1 MIYYLQ
7 NRAIIKVYGADSV
20 KFVNSL
26 CTNNI
31 IKLQSCYNTILNSQ
45 SRFLYDF
52 FVYKSSQDCIYID
65 IFCDFV
71 EGFIKTLNKYK
82 LRSKFEIEIEN
93 NLQIAVGID
102 SIIDAKFSFL
112 DTRKI
117 NLGTR
122 FCIDKTTQNNNT
134 EYDDLLVKNCIVAG
148 EWLEQEKAFILEY
161 NFEEMQAIDFDK
173 GCYIGQ
179 ELITRTKRTGEIRKY
194 LKTVDSLPE
203 NAKLIKQNSD
213 NSLFLVLV
221 RK

>member
-7 NRAIIKVYGADSV
+7 NRIIIKVYGIDSV

-31 IKLQSCYNTILNSQ
+31 IKLQSCYNVILNSQ

-71 EGFIKTLNKYK
+71 DGFIKLLNKYK

-102 SIIDAKFSFL
+102 SVIDAKFSFL

-122 FCIDKTTQNNNT
+122 FCINKTTQNNNI
-134 EYDDLLVKNCIVAG
+134 EYDDLLIKNCIVAG
-148 EWLEQEKAFILEY
+148 EWLEQGKAFILEY

-213 NSLFLVLV
+213 NSLFLVLL